1 MEYPLRGRMK
11 DPLGV
16 KKKMPFAFALDE
28 LDALSPTIKPMF
40 GGFAIYIGEKMIL
53 FLYDQEKWPDFRGVS
68 LATTIEHYRSL
79 AREFSSPRDAEP
91 QKIGE
96 RPWLLLPVGAVDF
109 EEQVLKAC
117 EMILNGDPR
126 IGRAQEEKKLKPAKI
141 EKNRK
146 KT

>member
-1 MEYPLRGRMK
+1 
-11 DPLGV
+11 
-16 KKKMPFAFALDE
+16 MPFAFALDE
-28 LDALSPTIKPMF
+28 LDALSPSIKPMF

-68 LATTIEHYRSL
+68 LATTPEHYRSL
-79 AREFSSPRDAEP
+79 AREFSSTRDAEP

-96 RPWLLLPVGAVDF
+96 RPWLLIPAGAVDF

-126 IGRAQEEKKLKPAKI
+126 IGRAPEEKKLKPAKK
-141 EKNRK
+141 ETSR
-146 KT
+146 TTT